1 MRTLPFQKY
10 LATAVLIFTSLV
22 ADAQITI
29 VGTMDCGSWV
39 SSRKANNQLMQEWL
53 LGLFNGLA
61 FGANMELWDANGQT
75 ITHQQM
81 YLWMDNYCTK
91 NPLNSVIQGSVEL
104 MNERTN
110 GRFSKRSLNKQ

>member
-1 MRTLPFQKY
+1 MRTCRLQKY
-10 LATAVLIFTSLV
+10 LATAILIFTSLV

-29 VGTMDCGSWV
+29 VGTTDCGAWV
-39 SSRKANNQLMQEWL
+39 SSRKVNDQLMQEWL
-53 LGLFNGLA
+53 LGFFNGIT
-61 FGANMELWDANGQT
+61 FGTNIEFWDANGQT

-91 NPLNSVIQGSVEL
+91 NPLKSVVQGSIEL

>member
-1 MRTLPFQKY
+1 MRTFRCQKH
-10 LATAVLIFTSLV
+10 LVAAVLIFTSLV

-29 VGTMDCGSWV
+29 VGTIDCGSWV
-39 SSRKANNQLMQEWL
+39 SSRKASNQLMQEWV
-53 LGLFNGLA
+53 LGLINGLA
-61 FGANMELWDANGQT
+61 FGTAMEFWDANGQT

-91 NPLNSVIQGSVEL
+91 NPLNSVIQGSAEL

-110 GRFSKRSLNKQ
+110 GRFGKRSLNKQ

>member
-1 MRTLPFQKY
+1 MRTFRCPKY
-10 LATAVLIFTSLV
+10 LVAAILISTSLISS
-22 ADAQITI
+22 AQITI
-29 VGTMDCGSWV
+29 VGTADCGSWV

-91 NPLNSVIQGSVEL
+91 NPLNSVLQGSVEL